1 MDKKEFAIE
10 FGKTLKRL
18 MKEKGFTQK
27 NLAERAGL
35 KQEQISTYI
44 TGKVIPSFYIF
55 YKLST
60 VLECDMQDLMPK
72 H

>member
-1 MDKKEFAIE
+1 MEKKEFKIVL
-10 FGKTLKRL
+10 GKIFK
-18 MKEKGFTQK
+18 KKKKKKGFTQK
-27 NLAERAGL
+27 NIAERTGL

-60 VLECDMQDLMPK
+60 VLECDMQDLIPK

>member
-1 MDKKEFAIE
+1 
-10 FGKTLKRL
+10 

-27 NLAERAGL
+27 NIAERTGL

-60 VLECDMQDLMPK
+60 VLECDMQDLIPK